1 MIKKPA
7 LALIFPMVLVL
18 YEIVNYLSNDMY
30 LPALPQMMRSLHL
43 GPSGAQF
50 TLMWWF
56 LGLAIAPLFMG
67 LLADHCGRRPV
78 LLWSGVVY
86 ILSSFVCMIAST
98 GNVFMVARFFQGAMV
113 SAMFVAGYAAI
124 HESYEH
130 KAAVKILALMASI
143 SVLAPALG
151 PLLGGFILIAFSWR
165 VIFGIITVWAS
176 LNVLALYFVM
186 PETLKQEA
194 RRPFNVRAVA
204 QQYSEVIFNQ
214 HSMIL
219 TLAMGF
225 NMAGWLVWI
234 TASPL
239 LLIETFGHTPVFYG
253 WCQAVV
259 FLANILGNTLIKT
272 LIEKYALMQLIR
284 FGVVI
289 ACVGVFLG
297 CLVGVFMPNAVLVF
311 VASVMIFAFGS
322 GLSFAPLNR
331 AIIEAS
337 SAPMGCRVAVFSIFL
352 TLFCALGSVLSALFY
367 NHTIFS
373 MAVMMAASVSIAYI
387 FIILYNKLSVPGDSA
402 DSFFFHSN

>member
-1 MIKKPA
+1 MIKKPM

-56 LGLAIAPLFMG
+56 LGLAVAPLFMG
-67 LLADHCGRRPV
+67 LLADHYGRRPV
-78 LLWSGVVY
+78 LLWSGVIY
-86 ILSSFVCMIAST
+86 ILASFVCTVATISH
-98 GNVFMVARFFQGAMV
+98 VFMVARFFQGAMV

-124 HESYEH
+124 HESYDH
-130 KAAVKILALMASI
+130 KEAVKILALMASV

-151 PLLGGFILIAFSWR
+151 PLLGGFILIFFSWR
-165 VIFGIITVWAS
+165 VIFGIITVWAA

-186 PETLKQEA
+186 PETLKQEDKHSFDA
-194 RRPFNVRAVA
+194 RAVA
-204 QQYSEVIFNQ
+204 RQYRDVIFNQ
-214 HSMIL
+214 HGMVL
-219 TLAMGF
+219 TLVMGF

-259 FLANILGNTLIKT
+259 FIANILGNTVTKKVIEQYDLI
-272 LIEKYALMQLIR
+272 QLIR
-284 FGVVI
+284 LGVLLS
-289 ACVGVFLG
+289 CVGVFLG
-297 CLVGVFMPNAVLVF
+297 CLVGVFMPHAVLVF
-311 VASVMIFAFGS
+311 VATVMIFAFGS

-367 NHTIFS
+367 HNSIFS
-373 MAVMMAASVSIAYI
+373 MAVMMAVSVTIACI
-387 FIILYNKLSVPGDSA
+387 FINIYNKLSVPGG
-402 DSFFFHSN
+402 